1 MKATTFHQ
9 LRHSTDIK
17 FRQLPI
23 NNRRNFSGANGS
35 AIKAVGCYEMA
46 VTINKRDTYTPVF
59 ILDGLN
65 TDMILGIDFICR
77 ASIIIN
83 GRTRK
88 VIMGD
93 EVIVDDFSA
102 SKTGIEEITY
112 SYGRTTDKVE
122 IAGHSLKYL
131 MVSGPG
137 GNNNDFFSTD
147 WEEKRPD
154 LTIYHCLTRAD
165 AKNRHVIAVGNI
177 SPEPIILDRG
187 TKIVD
192 LHEVNGKFEAPDLPE
207 PEQLNEINGKPKLA
221 PKLTD
226 KQRKDF
232 IAKLNIKCP
241 PEYRKRYEDLLT
253 KYHDVFSKDEYD
265 LGWTEKVSHRI
276 KLKHDKP
283 IYTKQFKIP
292 FAHQESIH
300 EFVKDMLDR
309 KLIEVSRSRYNSP
322 IFCVKKKDG
331 SWRPVVDLRAINK
344 ATVEDSY
351 SIRDVKACIDEIGA
365 ERSNVF
371 STMDLTKGFF
381 QQNLEKESRKYT
393 AFTVPGLG
401 SFQFTVS
408 CFGSHGAPSS
418 FSYLMTEVL
427 QNLQNLIIVH

>member
-9 LRHSTDIK
+9 LHHSTDIK

-165 AKNRHVIAVGNI
+165 
-177 SPEPIILDRG
+177 
-187 TKIVD
+187 TKI
-192 LHEVNGKFEAPDLPE
+192 G
-207 PEQLNEINGKPKLA
+207 
-221 PKLTD
+221 T
-226 KQRKDF
+226 
-232 IAKLNIKCP
+232 
-241 PEYRKRYEDLLT
+241 
-253 KYHDVFSKDEYD
+253 
-265 LGWTEKVSHRI
+265 
-276 KLKHDKP
+276 
-283 IYTKQFKIP
+283 
-292 FAHQESIH
+292 
-300 EFVKDMLDR
+300 
-309 KLIEVSRSRYNSP
+309 
-322 IFCVKKKDG
+322 
-331 SWRPVVDLRAINK
+331 
-344 ATVEDSY
+344 
-351 SIRDVKACIDEIGA
+351 
-365 ERSNVF
+365 
-371 STMDLTKGFF
+371 
-381 QQNLEKESRKYT
+381 
-393 AFTVPGLG
+393 
-401 SFQFTVS
+401 
-408 CFGSHGAPSS
+408 
-418 FSYLMTEVL
+418 
-427 QNLQNLIIVH
+427 